1 MSAAWDV
8 GTEPGAVAAACKATT
23 LFEWVAQ
30 DGYQPLEIVS
40 AEGSAFRTADG
51 RRVLDFASQL
61 VVTNLGHSL
70 EPIHRR
76 VYEASRELSYVTP
89 LAATRQR
96 AELGARLTAFLPD
109 HLTKVFLSTSGT
121 EANNDAIRIARA
133 VTGRQHILYRGRSYH
148 GSQGPAAMSSD
159 DDRRRLWEQEP
170 TYSVPFR
177 AGSGVVRDD
186 VAAFRW
192 AVEALAP
199 RGIAAAVV
207 EAVPGGSGVLVP
219 ADGYLDGVA
228 EVCREHG
235 ILLICDEVLTGFG
248 RTGRR
253 FAFEHWDLRPDLVTV
268 GKALSAGVAPIAAV
282 AVSAE
287 IAARFDD
294 TPFGSG
300 HTFSGHPLTAVAASA
315 ALEEYERT
323 GAVER
328 AAKLGDV
335 LGRALHDIADR
346 ADAVAEARSIGLL
359 GALEL
364 TDAEAP
370 RLRHWHQR
378 LLDAGVF
385 VIAKGANLI
394 VAPPL
399 VIDNGELDEGLA
411 VTARVLAG

>member
-1 MSAAWDV
+1 MNP
-8 GTEPGAVAAACKATT
+8 GTVAAACKATT

-30 DGYQPLEIVS
+30 DGYTPLEIVS

-96 AELGARLTAFLPD
+96 AELGARLAAFTPD
-109 HLTKVFLSTSGT
+109 HLTKFFFANSGT

-133 VTGRQHILYRGRSYH
+133 VTGRRHILYRGRSYH
-148 GSQGPAAMSSD
+148 GSHGPAAMSSD

-192 AVEALAP
+192 AVEALGP
-199 RGIAAAVV
+199 RGIAAAVI

-219 ADGYLDGVA
+219 ADGYLAGIA

-253 FAFEHWDLRPDLVTV
+253 FAFEHWDLRPDLVTM

-287 IAARFDD
+287 IAERFGD
-294 TPFGSG
+294 TPLGCG
-300 HTFSGHPLTAVAASA
+300 HTFSAHPLTAVAASA
-315 ALEEYERT
+315 ALDEYERIN
-323 GAVER
+323 AVER
-328 AAKLGDV
+328 AAKLGEV
-335 LGRALHDIADR
+335 LGRGLHTVAGSS
-346 ADAVAEARSIGLL
+346 DAVVRVRSIGML

-364 TDAEAP
+364 TEAEVP
-370 RLRHWHQR
+370 RLKHWHQR
-378 LLDAGVF
+378 LLDAGVY
-385 VIAKGANLI
+385 VIAKGPNLI

-399 VIDNGELDEGLA
+399 VIDRTELDEGLA
-411 VTARVLAG
+411 TMARVLAG